1 MPSLTIKNIPR
12 RTYIRLKEMAGAH
25 RRSLNSE
32 AIVCL
37 EQALGMRSFEP
48 EAFLREID
56 ELRDSLT
63 VTPLDSATIRAMK
76 AQGRP

>member
-12 RTYIRLKEMAGAH
+12 RTYLRLKEMAGAH

-56 ELRDSLT
+56 ELRESLT

>member
-12 RTYIRLKEMAGAH
+12 STYLRLKEMAGAH

-56 ELRDSLT
+56 ELRESLT
-63 VTPLDSATIRAMK
+63 VTPLDGATIRAMK